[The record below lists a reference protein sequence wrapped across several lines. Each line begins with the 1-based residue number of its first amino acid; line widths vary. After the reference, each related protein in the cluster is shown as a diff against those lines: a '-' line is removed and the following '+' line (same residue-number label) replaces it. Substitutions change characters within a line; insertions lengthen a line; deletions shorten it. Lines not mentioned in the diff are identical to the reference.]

1 MLPFNPV
8 FISPSCVAVKCKS
21 YAETE
26 INKCDLGRN
35 NFMSLLS
42 LLRGVYR
49 RCLIV
54 HKYANH
60 LAFAKKE
67 SNSSVR
73 RVYSL
78 VKWQDSSQAVLQ
90 LFLLK
95 QVCLVLR
102 LRYTYLET
110 GGEKCQI
117 PILYLYEIASGK
129 KKGAKNSKQV

>member
-95 QVCLVLR
+95 QVHLVLR
-102 LRYTYLET
+102 LRYTYPRNWGRKMPNTYSVLVWNSLWE
-110 GGEKCQI
+110 
-117 PILYLYEIASGK
+117 